1 MKELISFLLI
11 FLLFQSYKSED
22 KNFTFETKNF
32 TNKYNNLTYNYT
44 AYENGTK
51 VATVFLEKKCDF
63 LYVWVNVAETEL
75 RVRQSPLDDPSRDHE
90 WCDIRLER
98 FKPDNE
104 TPTDTCSH
112 CQEIGINTTGL
123 DLIYFNLTKEYEY
136 NGVDF
141 DWLKMRIRDER
152 KIIFKGSF
160 EHIIFYIYIQ

>member
-1 MKELISFLLI
+1 MKELISFFLI

-22 KNFTFETKNF
+22 KKFEFETKEF
-32 TNKYNNLTYNYT
+32 NNSANLLMNYT

-51 VATVFLEKKCDF
+51 LLTVFLNKQCEF
-63 LYVWVNVAETEL
+63 LYVWVDVGETEL

-90 WCDIRLER
+90 WCDIRFER

-104 TPTDTCSH
+104 TPTTTCPY

-123 DLIYFNLTKEYEY
+123 DKIYFNLTKEYEY

-141 DWLKMRIRDER
+141 DWLKIEDVPN
-152 KIIFKGSF
+152 
-160 EHIIFYIYIQ
+160 